1 MRLDFSFSFNIK
13 DLQVILRGSRYL
25 SFERED
31 PGVGVHERGVGGN
44 GPAEGLAGH
53 GHVDDDD
60 AVLRRGLPDADV
72 PVRLHG
78 DVGEGDELRR
88 DPQARQREGLA
99 HGDGG
104 VGRRHGGR
112 RRRREG
118 TVEGRGGGSVV
129 RRLARPVR
137 ASERARDRI

>member
-78 DVGEGDELRR
+78 DVGEGNELRR

-112 RRRREG
+112 RRWRED
-118 TVEGRGGGSVV
+118 TVGGEGSRASS
-129 RRLARPVR
+129 RPAG

>member
-1 MRLDFSFSFNIK
+1 
-13 DLQVILRGSRYL
+13 VILSGSRYL
-25 SFERED
+25 SFKRED
-31 PGVGVHERGVGGN
+31 PGVGVHERGVGGD

-78 DVGEGDELRR
+78 DVGEGDELRG

-112 RRRREG
+112 RRWREDTAG
-118 TVEGRGGGSVV
+118 GGRGGGAGRVSS
-129 RRLARPVR
+129 RPAG
-137 ASERARDRI
+137 ASERDRI